1 MFTVDVKQQ
10 INNNIIVSVCK
21 IFTNILCIRLTKWN
35 EQNNIIDESQAGV
48 RKGYST
54 VYNIFIFQ
62 AFIQKYLSKKTWPIL
77 WYIRKNFFT
86 RLSKA
91 FKIFN
96 YGTHW

>member
-10 INNNIIVSVCK
+10 NNSNIIDSVCK

-54 VYNIFIFQ
+54 VYNNNILQ
-62 AFIQKYLSKKTWPIL
+62 AFIQKYFSKKHGQFYGIFVDFHRAFESIQHIKL
-77 WYIRKNFFT
+77 WDS
-86 RLSKA
+86 LV
-91 FKIFN
+91 
-96 YGTHW
+96 